1 MEVLNLYQCD
11 RFDTHYCFDCMLNVI
26 REYSIQR
33 IGCRLGL
40 ENSESLG
47 DLRLESS
54 YSVAVFID
62 VNLLK
67 HF

>member
-1 MEVLNLYQCD
+1 
-11 RFDTHYCFDCMLNVI
+11 MLNVI
-26 REYSIQR
+26 REYVFNVLAV
-33 IGCRLGL
+33 GFGL

-54 YSVAVFID
+54 YYVTVFID

>member
-1 MEVLNLYQCD
+1 
-11 RFDTHYCFDCMLNVI
+11 MLNVI
-26 REYSIQR
+26 RSIVFNVLAV
-33 IGCRLGL
+33 GLGL

-62 VNLLK
+62 VNLFK
-67 HF
+67 HFKFILN